1 MALLRPELQTLLT
14 RWHEVLLSA
23 ALALAG
29 LWVTTWG
36 GWFFAA
42 LGGLVAAL
50 GLALALIGWRRLR
63 FRGDGLGPGMVRVVE
78 GQLAYLGPHGGGFV
92 GMADLVELGL
102 IADNAGVR
110 CWRLT
115 PHYGAPVLVP
125 VAALGADQLYDTF
138 ASLPRLDMAALL
150 AALDR
155 PHLSDAVVWRRPARL
170 R

>member
-1 MALLRPELQTLLT
+1 MILRPEISAGLA
-14 RWHEVLLSA
+14 RWHEVYLSA
-23 ALALAG
+23 GLALSG

-63 FRGDGLGPGMVRVVE
+63 FRRPDLGPGVVRVVE

-92 GMADLVELGL
+92 GLADLVELGL
-102 IADNAGVR
+102 IADEAGVR
-110 CWRLT
+110 CWRMT
-115 PHYGAPVLVP
+115 PQYGAPVMVP
-125 VAALGADQLYDTF
+125 VAALGAEVLYDLF
-138 ASLPRLDMAALL
+138 ASLPGLDMAALL
-150 AALDR
+150 TALDQTDL
-155 PHLSDAVVWRRPARL
+155 PNPVVWRRPARL